1 ITAQGRELNVRTV
14 GDFADLEQIR
24 DTVIYAGPGGVVRV
38 RDVAEVVD
46 GYSEQLMTFRLNGQP
61 SVAVPIQRE
70 AKANT
75 VIVSN
80 RILEEL
86 ERLRAEFG
94 GVTLQVVWDEA
105 QFIRLAIRSV
115 FENAVQGAVIA
126 MAVLWL
132 FLRAWGP
139 TFIIGSS
146 IPVAAMAAL
155 FILYMMDVSLIMF
168 SLGGLAL
175 GVGMLVDNA
184 IVSLENIFRHRQLG
198 NTPEEA
204 AIIGANEVGL
214 ALGASTLTTV
224 AVFLPIVFVGGI
236 AAELFRDLSY
246 AVAFALLMSWVVAV
260 TFVPMGAARV
270 RMKSPEGAGDDV
282 PVDRGRTGSRSLM
295 DRARDGYANFLR
307 WLLHRRWVAVVTVLV
322 FLASAV
328 ALVPS
333 LGQEFL
339 PVTDTGEIAVR
350 VR

>member
-1 ITAQGRELNVRTV
+1 
-14 GDFADLEQIR
+14 
-24 DTVIYAGPGGVVRV
+24 
-38 RDVAEVVD
+38 
-46 GYSEQLMTFRLNGQP
+46 EQLMTSRLNGQP
-61 SVAVPIQRE
+61 SVAVTIQRE
-70 AKANT
+70 AEANT

-80 RILEEL
+80 RILQEL
-86 ERLRAEFG
+86 ERLRAEFADL
-94 GVTLQVVWDEA
+94 TFQVVWDEA
-105 QFIRLAIRSV
+105 QFIRLSIRSV
-115 FENAVQGAVIA
+115 FHSALQGAVIA

-139 TFIIGSS
+139 TLIIGSS
-146 IPVAAMAAL
+146 IPVAALAAL
-155 FILYMMDVSLIMF
+155 FILYLMDVSLNML

-184 IVSLENIFRHRQLG
+184 IVSLENIFRHRQMG
-198 NTPEEA
+198 KRPDEA
-204 AIIGANEVGL
+204 AIIGANEVAL
-214 ALGASTLTTV
+214 ALGASTLTAV

-260 TFVPMGAARV
+260 TFVPMVAARV
-270 RMKSPEGAGDDV
+270 RMKIPEGAGDDV
-282 PVDRGRTGSRSLM
+282 QGDRGRPGRRSLM

-350 VR
+350 VRMPYGTLRDDTDAIVRRIE